1 MATTADRIA
10 APNANRELYAAVD
23 ARNYINAAPHLKH
36 RRLVEFHASL
46 IGSVYSAAAQN
57 SQEVSAM
64 FQNLELRLDL
74 RNTFTLIGRRG

>member
-10 APNANRELYAAVD
+10 GPNANRERYAAVD

-36 RRLVEFHASL
+36 RRLVEFQASL
-46 IGSVYSAAAQN
+46 IGPVYSAAAEN
-57 SQEVSAM
+57 SEAVSAM
-64 FQNLELRLDL
+64 FQNLGFRLDL